1 MNQFFRFSCI
11 VLISTGA
18 AITGCEQS
26 SSTSSD
32 GDSDTATASGSA
44 SSDAQETRA
53 PDVRSMGSVT
63 IGGTTL
69 AISGTGAWRA
79 NGKLFLNI
87 DKTNGPLPESL
98 RLWVGQRSGEGSMK
112 VRADA
117 HDDHFHAEV
126 EIPGTVT
133 STTMLW
139 VEAED
144 ADGQR
149 DSRGIRLN

>member
-53 PDVRSMGSVT
+53 PDSRQ
-63 IGGTTL
+63 
-69 AISGTGAWRA
+69 
-79 NGKLFLNI
+79 
-87 DKTNGPLPESL
+87 
-98 RLWVGQRSGEGSMK
+98 VGR
-112 VRADA
+112 
-117 HDDHFHAEV
+117 
-126 EIPGTVT
+126 I
-133 STTMLW
+133 
-139 VEAED
+139 
-144 ADGQR
+144 
-149 DSRGIRLN
+149 